1 MPHTTPWPV
10 WIALYLYLAGVSGG
24 AFAASIAASF
34 LGDRYRN
41 VARWGAYVAP
51 WPVLVGTG
59 MLVIDLG
66 SPGRFWMLLVK
77 VNPSS
82 VMSMGTFVISLFSA
96 VAFVY
101 FWHQLYTEKQV
112 KFTLLGGGLLTAV
125 RWTGIPLA
133 VALGTYTGFL
143 LNASRAITLWNN
155 GVLPLIFLASAL
167 STGVAAVMVA
177 VALTNKWDTV
187 RNEVVNLALAD
198 AVLIGLELF
207 ALAAYVWSLLVG
219 NMAQRAALAF
229 LNTNYGLLF
238 WGGVWVVGLFLPLAI
253 KLFTKGESNGKA
265 VLNGTLVLCGGLML
279 RIIIVMA
286 GQAATPLY

>member
-10 WIALYLYLAGVSGG
+10 WIALYLFLAGVSGG

-34 LGDRYRN
+34 LGPKYRN
-41 VARWGAYVAP
+41 TARWGAFLAP

-59 MLVIDLG
+59 LLVLDLG
-66 SPGRFWMLLVK
+66 SPLRFWMLLVK
-77 VNPSS
+77 INPRS

-96 VAFVY
+96 VAFAY
-101 FWHQLYTEKQV
+101 FLHQLYVEKKL
-112 KFTLLGGGLLTAV
+112 KFTLLPEPLLNLV
-125 RWTGIPLA
+125 RYIGIPLA

-177 VALTNKWDTV
+177 VALSGRWDTV
-187 RNEVVNLALAD
+187 RHEVVNLALAD

-207 ALAAYVWSLLVG
+207 ALAAYVWSLHIG
-219 NMAQRAALAF
+219 NLAQQSALAY
-229 LNTNYGLLF
+229 LNGHYGALF
-238 WGGVWVVGLFLPLAI
+238 WGGVWAVGLLLPLSLKI
-253 KLFTKGESNGKA
+253 FTKSEGTVKA
-265 VLNGTLVLCGGLML
+265 VLNGTLVLTGGLFL